1 MIINTMT
8 FEEIADELNRDY
20 MDEIDRKLYSIEKN
34 SLYRRTIL
42 KSQKHG
48 LINFKPITFKSKRG
62 NTIILTP
69 YVASRS
75 LYKKTHE
82 LQFSII
88 ATFYYRRTHFVAW
101 LTSDAID
108 LKPSVYFYPSHLF
121 ERYGERFLK
130 ENFIMNTEN
139 FSCFFLKNRA
149 VSFFANCPH
158 PKYKNHLF
166 ATINDGVLFGETID
180 RHVQFF
186 KTYITF
192 DMLKGM
198 QVDSSNFL
206 RPQIQEILDA
216 AEERLKVFSK
226 KSRYAA

>member
-1 MIINTMT
+1 MIEDKMS
-8 FEEIADELNRDY
+8 FMEIADELNRDY
-20 MDEIDRKLYSIEKN
+20 TEEIDRKMYSIERN

-42 KSQKHG
+42 KSQKQG
-48 LINFKPITFKSKRG
+48 LIKFKPITVKSKQG

-69 YVASRS
+69 YVTSRS

-88 ATFYYRRTHFVAW
+88 ATFFYRRTHFVAW
-101 LTSDAID
+101 LTSDARD

-130 ENFIMNTEN
+130 EGFVMNTEN
-139 FSCFFLKNRA
+139 FSSFFLKNRA
-149 VSFFANCPH
+149 VSFLANCPH

-166 ATINDGVLFGETID
+166 ATINDGVLFGETIG
-180 RHVQFF
+180 RYVQFF

-216 AEERLKVFSK
+216 AEERLKIFSK
-226 KSRYAA
+226 TNRYAA